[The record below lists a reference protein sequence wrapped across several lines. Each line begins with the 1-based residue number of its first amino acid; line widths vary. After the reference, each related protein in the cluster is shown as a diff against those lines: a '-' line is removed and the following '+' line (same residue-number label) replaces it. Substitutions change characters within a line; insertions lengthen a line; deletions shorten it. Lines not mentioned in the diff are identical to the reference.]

1 MELSYL
7 QRWNQLR
14 WQLAR
19 AFLAAD
25 CLFNWVWS
33 KPVGRDSKQR
43 CSVL

>member
-19 AFLAAD
+19 TCLLYAD
-25 CLFNWVWS
+25 CLFNLN
-33 KPVGRDSKQR
+33 PRAEPHP
-43 CSVL
+43 